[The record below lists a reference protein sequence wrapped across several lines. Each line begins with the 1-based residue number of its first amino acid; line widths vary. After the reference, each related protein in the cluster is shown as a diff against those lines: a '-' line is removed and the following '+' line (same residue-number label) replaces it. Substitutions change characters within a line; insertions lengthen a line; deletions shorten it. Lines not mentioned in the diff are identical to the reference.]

1 MCTCFIS
8 IFFQRLI
15 PQYVLIKAQLFI
27 CFSNLNSLNSKLPI
41 MPNMPHQAEGKPKF
55 EQKSH

>member
-1 MCTCFIS
+1 M
-8 IFFQRLI
+8 
-15 PQYVLIKAQLFI
+15 
-27 CFSNLNSLNSKLPI
+27 